1 MHWIGLLL
9 GVLPGAV
16 AAAYLSLVV
25 ELDRP
30 IRNARQGADVGAVR
44 TSA

>member
-1 MHWIGLLL
+1 MRWIGLLL
-9 GVLPGAV
+9 GVLAGTV

-30 IRNARQGADVGAVR
+30 VGDADNR
-44 TSA
+44 S

>member
-1 MHWIGLLL
+1 MRVIGLVL
-9 GVLPGAV
+9 GILVGTV

-30 IRNARQGADVGAVR
+30 RVDGDHR
-44 TSA
+44 S